1 VLKFILHR
9 ALATVPVLFLLSL
22 IVFSLIH
29 LIPGDPVQIML
40 GEENDPHA
48 LQALRREL
56 GLDRPIVEQFLRWL
70 WRLLQGDFGRS
81 LRSHQPVLEAIGERL
96 PVTIELTVLAMLISL
111 SIALPAGVIST
122 LRRNS
127 VLDVLSTMTALTGVS
142 IPNFFLG
149 ILLIVAF
156 AQELQWLPSSGY
168 VSPQESLAL
177 NLKTMLLPAVTL
189 GTGLAAI
196 VMRMTRSSLLEVLR
210 HDYVLTARAK
220 GLAESGVVM
229 RHALKNALLP
239 VTTIL
244 GLQMGTLLGGAVLTE
259 TIFALP
265 GLGRLVVDSIFARD
279 FPIVQGVIL
288 FLALTRITCNF
299 VVDITYALLD
309 PRIRYE

>member
-29 LIPGDPVQIML
+29 LVPGDPVQIML

-48 LQALRREL
+48 LQALRRDL
-56 GLDRPIVEQFLRWL
+56 GLDRPLVEQFLRWL
-70 WRLLQGDFGRS
+70 WRLLHSDFRRS
-81 LRSHQPVLEAIGERL
+81 LRSHQPVLEAISERL
-96 PVTIELTVLAMLISL
+96 PVTIELTVVAMLISL
-111 SIALPAGVIST
+111 SIALPAGVISA

-127 VLDVLSTMTALTGVS
+127 ALDVLSTMTVLTGVS

-168 VSPQESLAL
+168 VSPLESLGL

-196 VMRMTRSSLLEVLR
+196 IMRMARSSLLEVLR

-220 GLAESGVVM
+220 GLAESGVIM

-239 VTTIL
+239 VTTIQ
-244 GLQMGTLLGGAVLTE
+244 GLQMGTLLGGAVLTQ

-279 FPIVQGVIL
+279 FPIVQGVFL

>member
-1 VLKFILHR
+1 MLKFILHR

-56 GLDRPIVEQFLRWL
+56 GLDRPIVEQFLGWL
-70 WRLLQGDFGRS
+70 WRLLHGDFGRS
-81 LRSHQPVLEAIGERL
+81 LRSHQPVLEAISERL
-96 PVTIELTVLAMLISL
+96 PVTIELTVVAMLISL
-111 SIALPAGVIST
+111 SIALPAGVISA

-127 VLDVLSTMTALTGVS
+127 ALDVLSTMTALTGVS

-168 VSPQESLAL
+168 VSPLESLAL
-177 NLKTMLLPAVTL
+177 NLKTILLPAVTL

-196 VMRMTRSSLLEVLR
+196 IMRMTRSSLLEVLR

-220 GLAESGVVM
+220 GLAESGVIM

>member
-1 VLKFILHR
+1 MLKFILHR

-40 GEENDPHA
+40 GEENDPRA

-56 GLDRPIVEQFLRWL
+56 GLDRPLVEQFLRWL
-70 WRLLQGDFGRS
+70 WRLVQGDFGRS

-111 SIALPAGVIST
+111 SIALPAGVMSA

-127 VLDVLSTMTALTGVS
+127 TLDALSTITALTGVS

-168 VSPQESLAL
+168 VSPRESIAL
-177 NLKTMLLPAVTL
+177 NLETMLLPAVTL

-196 VMRMTRSSLLEVLR
+196 VIRMTRSSLLEVLQ

-220 GLAESGVVM
+220 GLAESGVIM

-265 GLGRLVVDSIFARD
+265 GLVRLVVDSIFARA
-279 FPIVQGVIL
+279 FRSSKGSSSSWH
-288 FLALTRITCNF
+288 
-299 VVDITYALLD
+299 
-309 PRIRYE
+309 

>member
-1 VLKFILHR
+1 MLKFILHR

-111 SIALPAGVIST
+111 SIALPAGVISA

>member
-111 SIALPAGVIST
+111 SIALPAGVISA

-220 GLAESGVVM
+220 GLAESGVVL

>member
-1 VLKFILHR
+1 MC
-9 ALATVPVLFLLSL
+9 A
-22 IVFSLIH
+22 
-29 LIPGDPVQIML
+29 
-40 GEENDPHA
+40 
-48 LQALRREL
+48 
-56 GLDRPIVEQFLRWL
+56 
-70 WRLLQGDFGRS
+70 
-81 LRSHQPVLEAIGERL
+81 
-96 PVTIELTVLAMLISL
+96 
-111 SIALPAGVIST
+111 
-122 LRRNS
+122 
-127 VLDVLSTMTALTGVS
+127 
-142 IPNFFLG
+142 
-149 ILLIVAF
+149 
-156 AQELQWLPSSGY
+156 
-168 VSPQESLAL
+168 
-177 NLKTMLLPAVTL
+177 
-189 GTGLAAI
+189 
-196 VMRMTRSSLLEVLR
+196 RSSLLEVLR

-220 GLAESGVVM
+220 GLAESGVIM

>member
-9 ALATVPVLFLLSL
+9 ALATVPVLFLLSV

-40 GEENDPHA
+40 GEENDPQA
-48 LQALRREL
+48 LEALRREL
-56 GLDRPIVEQFLRWL
+56 GLDRPLVEQFLRWL

-81 LRSHQPVLEAIGERL
+81 LRSHQPVLEAVGERL
-96 PVTIELTVLAMLISL
+96 PVTLELTLLAMLISL
-111 SIALPAGVIST
+111 SIALPTGVIAA

-127 VLDVLSTMTALTGVS
+127 TLDVLCTMTALSGVS

-149 ILLIVAF
+149 ILLIVTF

-168 VSPQESLAL
+168 VSPLQSLQL
-177 NLKTMLLPAVTL
+177 NLATMLLPAVTL

-220 GLAESGVVM
+220 GVADAAVIM

-288 FLALTRITCNF
+288 FLALTRIACNF

>member
-111 SIALPAGVIST
+111 SIALPAGVISA

>member
-1 VLKFILHR
+1 MLKFILHR

-111 SIALPAGVIST
+111 SIALPAGVISA

-220 GLAESGVVM
+220 GLAESGVIL

>member
-1 VLKFILHR
+1 MLKFILHR

-111 SIALPAGVIST
+111 SIALPAGVISA

-220 GLAESGVVM
+220 GLAESGVVL

>member
-111 SIALPAGVIST
+111 SIALPAGVISA

-149 ILLIVAF
+149 ILLIVTF

-220 GLAESGVVM
+220 GLAESGVVL

-244 GLQMGTLLGGAVLTE
+244 GLQMGTLLEGAVLTE

>member
-56 GLDRPIVEQFLRWL
+56 GLDHPIVEQFLRWL

-96 PVTIELTVLAMLISL
+96 PVTIELTVL
-111 SIALPAGVIST
+111 
-122 LRRNS
+122 
-127 VLDVLSTMTALTGVS
+127 
-142 IPNFFLG
+142 
-149 ILLIVAF
+149 
-156 AQELQWLPSSGY
+156 
-168 VSPQESLAL
+168 
-177 NLKTMLLPAVTL
+177 
-189 GTGLAAI
+189 
-196 VMRMTRSSLLEVLR
+196 
-210 HDYVLTARAK
+210 
-220 GLAESGVVM
+220 
-229 RHALKNALLP
+229 
-239 VTTIL
+239 
-244 GLQMGTLLGGAVLTE
+244 

-299 VVDITYALLD
+299 VVDVAYALLD
-309 PRIRYE
+309 PRIRYD

>member
-9 ALATVPVLFLLSL
+9 ALATGPVLLLLSL

-56 GLDRPIVEQFLRWL
+56 GLDRPLVEQFLRWL
-70 WRLLQGDFGRS
+70 WRLLHGDFGRS
-81 LRSHQPVLEAIGERL
+81 LRSHQPVLEAISERL
-96 PVTIELTVLAMLISL
+96 PVTSELTVLAMLISL
-111 SIALPAGVIST
+111 CIALPAGVISAQ
-122 LRRNS
+122 RRNS

-168 VSPQESLAL
+168 VSPLESLGL

-196 VMRMTRSSLLEVLR
+196 IMRMTRSSLLEVLR

-220 GLAESGVVM
+220 GLAESRVIM

>member
-1 VLKFILHR
+1 MLKFILHR
-9 ALATVPVLFLLSL
+9 ALATGPVLLLLSL

-56 GLDRPIVEQFLRWL
+56 GLDRPLVEQFLRWL
-70 WRLLQGDFGRS
+70 WRLLHGDFGRS
-81 LRSHQPVLEAIGERL
+81 LRSHQPVLEAISERL

-111 SIALPAGVIST
+111 CIALPAGVISA

-149 ILLIVAF
+149 ILLILAF

-168 VSPQESLAL
+168 VSPLESLGL

-196 VMRMTRSSLLEVLR
+196 IMRMTRSSLLEVLR

-220 GLAESGVVM
+220 GLAESRVIM

>member
-56 GLDRPIVEQFLRWL
+56 GLDHPIVEQFLRWL

-111 SIALPAGVIST
+111 SIALPAGVISA

-149 ILLIVAF
+149 ILLIVTF

-220 GLAESGVVM
+220 GLAESGVVL
-229 RHALKNALLP
+229 RHALKNSLLP

>member
-1 VLKFILHR
+1 MLKFILHR

-96 PVTIELTVLAMLISL
+96 PVAIELTVLAMLISL
-111 SIALPAGVIST
+111 SIALPAGVISA

-210 HDYVLTARAK
+210 HDYGLTARAK
-220 GLAESGVVM
+220 GLPESGVVM

>member
-1 VLKFILHR
+1 MLKFILHR

-40 GEENDPHA
+40 GEENDPHT

-81 LRSHQPVLEAIGERL
+81 LRSRQPVLEAIGERL
-96 PVTIELTVLAMLISL
+96 PVTIELTGLAMLISL
-111 SIALPAGVIST
+111 SIALPAGVISA

-127 VLDVLSTMTALTGVS
+127 VLDVLSTMTALIGVS

>member
-1 VLKFILHR
+1 MLKFILHR

-111 SIALPAGVIST
+111 SIALPAGVISA

-168 VSPQESLAL
+168 VSPLESLAL

-196 VMRMTRSSLLEVLR
+196 IMRMTRSSLLEVLR